1 MKRLFLYIPLLLL
14 FVGCS
19 SPSTEAPVEE
29 LDGTLDG
36 LTLAYPIELSYDF
49 MDVNG
54 DYRWQYYYGGEYDGE
69 GQPLY
74 QVDFSM
80 YYRDGYMPNFYRD
93 ETISFAAI
101 ATYLGY
107 RADGSD
113 YDGDIRIEPVPSFYT
128 ESNLLPDRKT
138 YYCVIKKNNDLEYIA
153 QGYGYEVRFSLLF
166 PKLGPYRFALSFFQ
180 HSTCKSYASRLYDVI
195 LEEAPDYANGGK
207 IIFKPSV

>member
-1 MKRLFLYIPLLLL
+1 MKQLFLYIPLLLL

-36 LTLAYPIELSYDF
+36 STLAYPLVLSCDTPTDEDGNP
-49 MDVNG
+49 M
-54 DYRWQYYYGGEYDGE
+54 WQYHKSDNGEDYYRVE
-69 GQPLY
+69 L
-74 QVDFSM
+74 SM
-80 YYRDGYMPNFYRD
+80 YYKDGYMPNFYRD

-113 YDGDIRIEPVPSFYT
+113 YDGDVRIEPVPSFYT

-195 LEEAPDYANGGK
+195 LEEAPDSANGGK
-207 IIFKPSV
+207 IVFKPSV